1 MKTSMQNRSREKSI
15 YSTISIKL
23 IILHLMRL
31 ILSIIT
37 TLLILPALFSCTE
50 VIDSPA
56 DEGNGTEV
64 MTKVSLE
71 TPEDYVVR
79 GAVDIFTFNNGG
91 VRHLDSYQHL
101 DSFSGHSIDV
111 RSQSG
116 EKTVFIC
123 TNAQRA
129 TYDWASINSMEAL
142 DKAYLELQKEKRE
155 ALCATAT
162 GEITAGSAGSNR
174 FELRRMASEI
184 VLRSIRCDFSG
195 SGHEGERITDVSVY
209 LTNVNSR
216 CPVTADGE
224 ILPGEIIN
232 SGKLD
237 MDDVAGFNDPDMV
250 YQELGKDISYEHQNV
265 GMSFICYP
273 NTSLKDGPGTPFTRL
288 VIEGKINGETYWW
301 PIDINRSGGTD
312 VPGISRNSRYV
323 FDITISRKGAKDP
336 DTAISSDMAQVRMS
350 IRPWKEMDDK
360 PVLFQNTRIILNTPG
375 SGTKAVLPEEDKVND
390 INILVFADGELEK
403 SLWESRIQRD
413 GDLYF
418 DISLVK
424 GRTYTIAAFAN
435 LGKRLKPKDHA
446 ELEKTIVEMREEE
459 GFRSGIPM
467 SATVEDIV
475 PEDESITIEL
485 IRMTAKI
492 SLRMDRSR
500 LAKDVRLTVRN
511 VRIGNCPK
519 YVSVIGPS
527 KAESYHDVFEKGFEL
542 TQDQCRP
549 LNVSGHSGLSGE
561 VSVYMFENMQGE
573 DLTVDAASFIE
584 MEMDYLSTELVS
596 YDSPLIYR
604 FYIEDKDGGYDIER
618 NSHYRFTVTPE
629 GDGLSES
636 GWSIDKS
643 GIGPVIPVFEI
654 MPGDLVEG
662 HVGDTV
668 RVWCECYP
676 RTAPF
681 DPGYEEL
688 AYDKS
693 RGIYDYKVDDDGHGV
708 TLYLKKPG
716 AGIVYMSAGE
726 PINRSGMVL
735 INVLP

>member
-1 MKTSMQNRSREKSI
+1 
-15 YSTISIKL
+15 
-23 IILHLMRL
+23 MRL
-31 ILSIIT
+31 ILSTIT

-71 TPEDYVVR
+71 TPEDYAVR

-91 VRHLDSYQHL
+91 VRHLDSYQHM
-101 DSFSGHSIDV
+101 DSFSGQSIDV

-116 EKTVFIC
+116 EKTLFIC

-129 TYDWASINSMEAL
+129 TYDWTSVNSMEAL

-184 VLRSIRCDFSG
+184 VLQSIRCDFSG
-195 SGHEGERITDVSVY
+195 SCHEGERITDVCVY

-237 MDDVAGFNDPDMV
+237 MDDVAGFKEPDMV
-250 YQELGKDISYEHQNV
+250 YQKLEKDISGERMNV

-273 NTSLKDGPGTPFTRL
+273 NTSLQEGPGTPFTRL

-301 PIDINRSGGTD
+301 PIDINRSGGRD

-323 FDITISRKGAKDP
+323 FDITISRKGMKDP
-336 DTAISSDMAQVRMS
+336 DTAISADMAQVLMS
-350 IRPWKEMDDK
+350 VLPWKETDDK
-360 PVLFQNTRIILNTPG
+360 RVMFQNTRIILKTPG
-375 SGTKAVLPEEDKVND
+375 SGTKAVLTEEGKVND
-390 INILVFADGELEK
+390 MNILAFADGVLEK
-403 SLWESRIQRD
+403 SLWESRIQGD
-413 GDLYF
+413 GDLDF

-446 ELEKTIVEMREEE
+446 ELEKTIVEMPEED
-459 GFRSGIPM
+459 GFRNGLPM
-467 SATVEDIV
+467 SAMIEDIT
-475 PEDESITIEL
+475 PDDDGSMTMEL
-485 IRMTAKI
+485 VRMTAKI
-492 SLRMDRSR
+492 SIRMDRSR

-527 KAESYHDVFEKGFEL
+527 KAESYHDVFERGFEL
-542 TQDQCRP
+542 TPDQCRS
-549 LNVSGHSGLSGE
+549 LNVSGHAGLSDY

-573 DLTVDAASFIE
+573 DITVDASSFIE
-584 MEMDYLSTELVS
+584 MEMDYLSTELIS

-604 FYIEDKDGGYDIER
+604 FYIEDEEGGYDIER
-618 NSHYRFTVTPE
+618 NSHYHFTVTPE
-629 GDGLSES
+629 GDGLSAS